1 MVIFDLNYMIKEFC
15 NLTNIHEDNITS
27 KWLDVE
33 NQVLTYSTSESIKPI
48 KSLLGR
54 FSNNKENTGN

>member
-1 MVIFDLNYMIKEFC
+1 MIKEFC
-15 NLTNIHEDNITS
+15 TLTNIHEDNITS

-54 FSNNKENTGN
+54 FNNNKENTAN

>member
-1 MVIFDLNYMIKEFC
+1 MIKEFC
-15 NLTNIHEDNITS
+15 NLTNIHEDNINS

-48 KSLLGR
+48 KFLLGR
-54 FSNNKENTGN
+54 FNNNKEENTGNW

>member
-1 MVIFDLNYMIKEFC
+1 MIKEFC
-15 NLTNIHEDNITS
+15 NLTNIHEDNINS

-54 FSNNKENTGN
+54 FNNNKEENTGN